1 MPRLAREIMEAVLLA
16 LIALVVLQGTVR
28 NFKVEGSSM
37 SPTLQGGQYLVVD
50 QVSYFKVDMERLSR
64 IVPFWDAAGADPQF
78 AFDPPA
84 RGEIIVFRYPQ
95 DPTKDFV
102 KRVLGLPGETVE
114 VRSGTVYI
122 NGEALR
128 ESYLQRADSS
138 SARSITLGEREYYV
152 IGDNRR
158 NSNDSRAW
166 GVVPENNIVGRV
178 WLVYWPWEDVHIVN
192 LEQADFSGQ

>member
-1 MPRLAREIMEAVLLA
+1 MPRLAREILEAVFLA
-16 LIALVVLQGTVR
+16 LIALLVLQGAVR

-37 SPTLQGGQYLVVD
+37 FPTLEGGQYLVVD
-50 QVSYFKVDMERLSR
+50 QVSYFQLDLEQFSR
-64 IVPFWDAAGADPQF
+64 IVPFWDASGADPKF

-95 DPTKDFV
+95 DPSKDFV
-102 KRVLGLPGETVE
+102 KRVVGLPGEKVE
-114 VRSGTVYI
+114 VSSGTVYI

-128 ESYLQRADSS
+128 EPYLRRSDRS
-138 SARSITLGEREYYV
+138 SARGLTLGEEEYYV

-166 GVVPENNIVGRV
+166 GVVPEENIVGRV
-178 WLVYWPWEDVHIVN
+178 WLIYWPWEDIHVVSP
-192 LEQADFSGQ
+192 Q